1 MANGGDDNTGGPP
14 GGNPPGPNPND
25 NTNITDPAAMTDA
38 ARLEA
43 AQALLDVRKKTLA
56 EQAAIVEEERE
67 ALKLEV
73 ESLKHSNES
82 MRLAHQRNEL
92 RLKDIEFKEVSLA
105 MERKL
110 AREHAASG
118 DAALIQ
124 EAARMRASFAA
135 KEAAIERNKEA
146 TRSILRTETETK
158 NLIKTLTGVGDQWKQ
173 TFAGGFITAALD
185 GTESLTDKMNMFKES
200 LKETL
205 SPANMLGSL
214 LMKVAQTSLKL
225 ALEQDAAYAAFN
237 KTTSSMGEYNEM
249 IRSVERENVGLG
261 ITTQDSAKA
270 FGSLLTGV
278 TDFAHASAPV
288 PKDLANTAAQMEKL
302 GVSTDLTAKTMENA
316 MRVMGMS
323 AEESQALTG
332 ELASMAIQMKLPIEQ
347 VTEGFNA
354 AMPVLAKFGTDA
366 PDIFKK
372 VQVASRSLGVAVG
385 DLLNVMGQFDTFGGA
400 AEAAGKLNAILGGD
414 LLNSTELLLATED
427 ERLRM
432 VRESL
437 NMSGRTFDSMNRFEK
452 QAITSALGIQ
462 DVATATKMLTGDMDK
477 FGSALDANPLTKE
490 ETEERIRKTQA
501 ITEKMAQTWRMFAI
515 TLEPV
520 VRGLHRI
527 MDGFFKLNEKMHGWL
542 GVGLL
547 AITALSALASGAAK
561 AQKAFI
567 SFNATVKALN
577 LSLAT
582 GARILIPFVA
592 TMGLLHAFDAAP
604 IVKMTVAVL
613 SLAAAFALAWV
624 AASGP
629 GSPIMARLIA
639 KSAATVLA
647 AIGAGAVASL
657 AMGSESD
664 AGTAGGGSGGFDT
677 TEQHMAAGGPA
688 KGGLTLVGEEGPE
701 LIVLPAMANVINNDN
716 FTEVFQRYDGAGIGL
731 PGAGIA
737 SLLAKAFDPDLQPGE
752 AEDPEPIAQPP
763 VTNTFNSPIFI
774 DVIAETQQ
782 VKQPVQKPVEQLTP
796 PPPPPQ
802 KSGDTT
808 VVIKIGNQEMGR
820 AVIKAI
826 ESVPGYN
833 LRGLPRGA

>member
-1 MANGGDDNTGGPP
+1 MGDNDNTDGPP
-14 GGNPPGPNPND
+14 GANPPGPNPTD

-38 ARLEA
+38 ARLQA
-43 AQALLDVRKKTLA
+43 AKDLLDVRKKTLA

-124 EAARMRASFAA
+124 KAAEMRAEFAA

-158 NLIKTLTGVGDQWKQ
+158 TLLKTLTGVGDQWKQ

-332 ELASMAIQMKLPIEQ
+332 ELANMAIQMKLPIEQ

-354 AMPVLAKFGTDA
+354 AMPALAKFGTDA

-477 FGSALDANPLTKE
+477 FGDALDANPLTKE

-501 ITEKMAQTWRMFAI
+501 ITDKMAQTWRAFAI
-515 TLEPV
+515 SMRPLV
-520 VRGLHRI
+520 VGLHTLV
-527 MDGFFKLNEKMHGWL
+527 DGFFRLNDASGGFLSGLLLLVSTL
-542 GVGLL
+542 GVL
-547 AITALSALASGAAK
+547 ATSW
-561 AQKAFI
+561 
-567 SFNATVKALN
+567 ATVKTAMTTAKASMLLLKADVMALN
-577 LSLAT
+577 ISLKSMTGYLALAT
-582 GARILIPFVA
+582 ASFAIFENLPIGPVGKFIVALIALGAAA
-592 TMGLLHAFDAAP
+592 TFAYIALAGPGAPQMAAN
-604 IVKMTVAVL
+604 IAGST
-613 SLAAAFALAWV
+613 AAAFA
-624 AASGP
+624 
-629 GSPIMARLIA
+629 
-639 KSAATVLA
+639 
-647 AIGAGAVASL
+647 AIGIGGMASI
-657 AMGSESD
+657 AF
-664 AGTAGGGSGGFDT
+664 GGSSDSAT
-677 TEQHMAAGGPA
+677 DDAWDDERAAGGPA

-737 SLLAKAFDPDLQPGE
+737 SLLAKAASPPVEEEG
-752 AEDPEPIAQPP
+752 PEPIAQPP
-763 VTNTFNSPIFI
+763 MTNIFNSPIFV

-782 VKQPVQKPVEQLTP
+782 VKQPEQKPVEQLAP
-796 PPPPPQ
+796 PPPPPAR
-802 KSGDTT
+802 KEGDTT